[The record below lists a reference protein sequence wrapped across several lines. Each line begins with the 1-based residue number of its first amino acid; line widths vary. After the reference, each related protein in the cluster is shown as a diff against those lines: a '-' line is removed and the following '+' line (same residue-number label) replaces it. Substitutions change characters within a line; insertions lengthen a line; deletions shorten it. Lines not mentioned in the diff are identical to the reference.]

1 MEESRKRA
9 YEYPVTEVIGVK
21 LEAVVCVSDEI
32 PDFDFGGEFV
42 F

>member
-1 MEESRKRA
+1 MEESYKKT
-9 YEYPVTEVIGVK
+9 YELPVTEVIGIK
-21 LEAVVCVSDEI
+21 LEGIVCASDEI